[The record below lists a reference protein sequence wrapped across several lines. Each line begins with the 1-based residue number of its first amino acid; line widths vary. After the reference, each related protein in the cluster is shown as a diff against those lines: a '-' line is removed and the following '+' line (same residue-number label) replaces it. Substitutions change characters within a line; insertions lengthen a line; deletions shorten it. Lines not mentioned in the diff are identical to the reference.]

1 LTKPIPETD
10 KKIEH
15 FQNIDALIVSTIVP
29 RWRGHEAIEAVVA
42 RIAYD
47 ADDLT
52 KAVLSAEVCCI
63 TQHLQVLLAH

>member
-1 LTKPIPETD
+1 
-10 KKIEH
+10 
-15 FQNIDALIVSTIVP
+15 VP